1 MELCMSNFVLPGD
14 RIAVTEE
21 YEAGKNACDDG
32 HIVRST
38 VIGENEID
46 KKERLVNVKNYKF
59 TSIPEKDDIVIG
71 TVEAVMGSM
80 MVILIKYINSKPVK
94 SQVECICATRSIR
107 KRNVALVKDLV
118 KLKIIAHLNGAIHA
132 TVQEPEL
139 GVLFTKCRK
148 CGMDVKP
155 LRDIIKCVECGWT
168 DDRKLSSD
176 FLKTDFLKVRE

>member
-1 MELCMSNFVLPGD
+1 MSNFVLPGD
-14 RIAVTEE
+14 KIAITEE
-21 YEAGKNACDDG
+21 YEAGDNACDDG

-46 KKERLVNVKNYKF
+46 KKERLVHVKSYKS

-80 MVILIKYINSKPVK
+80 MAVLIKYINNKPVK
-94 SQVECICATRSIR
+94 SQVECICPTKNIR

-118 KLKIIAHLNGAIHA
+118 KLKIVGHLNGAIHA
-132 TVQEPEL
+132 TIQDPSL

-176 FLKTDFLKVRE
+176 FLKTDFLKVGE

>member
-1 MELCMSNFVLPGD
+1 MTNFVLPGD
-14 RIAVTEE
+14 KIAITEE
-21 YEAGKNACDDG
+21 YEAGNNACDDG
-32 HIVRST
+32 HVVRST
-38 VIGENEID
+38 VIGENEIN
-46 KKERLVNVKNYKF
+46 KKERLINVRNHKS
-59 TSIPEKDDIVIG
+59 TSVPEEGDIIIG

-80 MVILIKYINSKPVK
+80 IAVLIKYINSKPVN
-94 SQVECICATRSIR
+94 SQVECICATKNIR

-118 KLKIIAHLNGAIHA
+118 KLKIIGHLNGAIHA
-132 TVQEPEL
+132 TIQEPAL

-176 FLKTDFLKVRE
+176 FLKTDFLKVGE

>member
-1 MELCMSNFVLPGD
+1 MIYMSNFVLPGD
-14 RIAVTEE
+14 KIAITEE
-21 YEAGKNACDDG
+21 YEAGNNACDDG

-46 KKERLVNVKNYKF
+46 KKGRLVHVKNHKP
-59 TSIPEKDDIVIG
+59 IPIPKEGDIVIG

-80 MVILIKYINSKPVK
+80 MAVLIKYINSKPVI
-94 SQVECICATRSIR
+94 SSVECICATRNIR
-107 KRNVALVKDLV
+107 KRNIALVKDLV
-118 KLKIIAHLNGAIHA
+118 KLKIVGTLNGAIHA
-132 TVQEPEL
+132 TIQEPSL

-176 FLKTDFLKVRE
+176 FLKADFVKVGE

>member
-1 MELCMSNFVLPGD
+1 MSNFVLPGD
-14 RIAVTEE
+14 KIAITEE
-21 YEAGKNACDDG
+21 YEAGNNACDDG
-32 HIVRST
+32 HVVRST

-46 KKERLVNVKNYKF
+46 KKERLAHVKKYK
-59 TSIPEKDDIVIG
+59 SISVPEEGDIVIG

-80 MVILIKYINSKPVK
+80 IAVLIKYINSKPVK
-94 SQVECICATRSIR
+94 SQVECICPTRNIR

-118 KLKIIAHLNGAIHA
+118 KLKITGHLNGAIHA
-132 TVQEPEL
+132 TIQDPAL
-139 GVLFTKCRK
+139 CVLFTKCRK

-176 FLKTDFLKVRE
+176 FLKTDFLKVGE

>member
-1 MELCMSNFVLPGD
+1 MSNFVLPGD
-14 RIAVTEE
+14 KIAITEE
-21 YEAGKNACDDG
+21 YEAGNNASDDG

-38 VIGENEID
+38 IIGENEIN
-46 KKERLVNVKNYKF
+46 KKERLINVKRHKVI
-59 TSIPEKDDIVIG
+59 SIPEKDDIVIG

-80 MVILIKYINSKPVK
+80 MAVLIKYINSKPVNA
-94 SQVECICATRSIR
+94 QVECICPTKNIR

-118 KLKIIAHLNGAIHA
+118 KLKIVGHLNGGIHA
-132 TVQEPEL
+132 TIQDPSL

-148 CGMDVKP
+148 CGKDVKP

-176 FLKTDFLKVRE
+176 FLKTDFLKLGE

>member
-1 MELCMSNFVLPGD
+1 MSNFVLPGD
-14 RIAVTEE
+14 KIAITEE
-21 YEAGKNACDDG
+21 YEAGNNACDDG
-32 HIVRST
+32 HVVRST
-38 VIGENEID
+38 VIGENQID
-46 KKERLVNVKNYKF
+46 KKERLVHVKNHKS
-59 TSIPEKDDIVIG
+59 TSIPEEGDIVIG

-80 MVILIKYINSKPVK
+80 MAVLIKYINSKPVI
-94 SQVECICATRSIR
+94 SSVECICATRNIR

-118 KLKIIAHLNGAIHA
+118 KLKIVGTLNGAIHA
-132 TVQEPEL
+132 TIQEPSL

-176 FLKTDFLKVRE
+176 FLKADFVKVGE